1 MLFFRA
7 TGALSTEKWIPPK
20 LLSVSAQIHTESRTW
35 FFAAQVA
42 VNIEKNA
49 VVHKNRLA
57 LLLLLF
63 FNNTIKEQLINIQN
77 TPAAGLWKLDVRCP
91 LHALLRDIGVHR
103 FTASGVRRRW
113 AHVEPIAC
121 HTIHALQR
129 VRPPSNEV
137 KRVDAAHV
145 TSAQGRM
152 RSETCGWSCST
163 FRTVHRLRSPQGP
176 AQGTL

>member
-1 MLFFRA
+1 VDNPVLFFRA

-77 TPAAGLWKLDVRCP
+77 TRAAGLWKLDVPCP
-91 LHALLRDIGVHR
+91 SQAWLR
-103 FTASGVRRRW
+103 ASGADGPTLSPLPAARSARFSGCGRF
-113 AHVEPIAC
+113 P
-121 HTIHALQR
+121 
-129 VRPPSNEV
+129 V
-137 KRVDAAHV
+137 K
-145 TSAQGRM
+145 SK
-152 RSETCGWSCST
+152 GWMQLT
-163 FRTVHRLRSPQGP
+163 
-176 AQGTL
+176 